1 MATNSKIEWTD
12 TTWNPVTGC
21 TKVSDGCKNCYAARM
36 AIRLKAMGN
45 DRYKNG
51 FKVTLQHD
59 LITSPL
65 SWKKPKRIFV
75 NSMSDLFHEDVPLS
89 FIKDV
94 FITMDKASWHTFQIV
109 TKRTERLVNVANKIN
124 WPSNVW
130 MGITVESQKYK
141 HRIND
146 LRKTPAYI
154 KFISIEPLL
163 SLLPQ
168 LPLRGIDWII
178 VGGES
183 GHGARPM
190 KKEWALKIMR
200 QCVSN
205 NVPFFFK
212 QWGGVN
218 KKKNGRLL
226 ESKEWNQTPD
236 LSNSVPFVN
245 AV

>member
-190 KKEWALKIMR
+190 KKEWVLKIMR